1 MPLPCFNM
9 RNHTWIQ
16 FIIGLAILLALGGAE
31 PVRAQGE
38 PEDDGVI
45 LGPQNPE
52 EMEAFFDAY
61 LPAQMERYEIPG
73 AAIAVVKDG
82 QLFFAEGYG
91 VADTRS
97 QRPVVADQ
105 TLFHIGSI
113 TKLFTWTAVMQ
124 LVEDGVLDLHTDV
137 NTYLADTDVQIPET
151 YLEPVTLHNLL
162 THTPGFEDRIGNLY
176 RIRRY
181 DAVPLPQY
189 IRAQLPARVYP
200 PGEIIAYSNYGA
212 ALAGYIIQETS
223 GLSYEQYIETHILE
237 PLQME
242 RSSIRHP
249 LPASLAEDE
258 ALGHLRILGDVVPI
272 REYFPSAPLV
282 GMSAT
287 VTDMANFMIAH
298 LHEGEYEDTR
308 ILQPEAARM
317 MQRQQFT
324 HDPRLAGVT
333 YGFVEWDRN
342 GQRMLWHGG
351 STSLFQSIIILLP
364 EHDVGLFV
372 IYNKKSESEAGREL
386 RQDFLDRYYPAESEP
401 PHPMPDHE
409 TRVDLFTGTYRESRW
424 AHTTVD
430 KLIYAF
436 ARTHNID
443 ANPDGAISLF
453 GESYVEVSP
462 SFFQGV
468 TGEGRIAFR
477 RDDEGEV
484 SRAFYDFDPHEALI
498 KLPWYRYPIVHISVA
513 GVCMAIFLLSLFLW
527 QPQRRDAR
535 VGMLST
541 EGRRIIK
548 PLCVINLLYPIVM
561 TIIALTILVRRVP
574 SLEILV
580 PLVMMALILPLA
592 AAVFFTLLAWWERYW
607 GLSERIFYTIVT
619 LAALIFLGWL
629 DYWNMLGAWRFF

>member
-1 MPLPCFNM
+1 M
-9 RNHTWIQ
+9 RNHTWIRI
-16 FIIGLAILLALGGAE
+16 IIGLAILIVFGGAGS
-31 PVRAQGE
+31 VRAQGE
-38 PEDDGVI
+38 PQDEVVA
-45 LGPQNPE
+45 LGPQDPE

-82 QLFFAEGYG
+82 QLFFAAGYG

-97 QRPVVADQ
+97 QRSVVADE

-124 LVEDGVLDLHTDV
+124 LVEAGVLDLHTDV
-137 NTYLADTDVQIPET
+137 NTYIADADFQIPDT
-151 YLEPVTLHNLL
+151 YPEPVTVHNLL

-176 RIRRY
+176 RISRY

-189 IRAQLPARVYP
+189 IREQLPARVYP
-200 PGEIIAYSNYGA
+200 PGEIIAYSNYSA

-223 GLSYEQYIETHILE
+223 GLSYEQYIETHLLE

-249 LPASLAEDE
+249 LPAALADDE
-258 ALGHLRILGDVVPI
+258 ALGHLRILDDVVPI

-298 LHEGEYEDTR
+298 LHEGEYEGAR
-308 ILQPEAARM
+308 ILQPETARM

-324 HDPRLAGVT
+324 HDPRLTGVT

-351 STSLFQSIIILLP
+351 STALFQSILLLLP

-386 RQDFLDRYYPAESEP
+386 RQDFLDRYYPAVPEP
-401 PHPMPDHE
+401 PQPLPNHE
-409 TRVDLFTGTYRESRW
+409 ERVDLFTGVYRESRW

-436 ARTHNID
+436 ARTHTIE
-443 ANPDGAISLF
+443 AKPDGAITLL

-468 TGEGRIAFR
+468 TGEGHIAFR
-477 RDDEGEV
+477 LDDAGEV
-484 SRAFYDFDPHEALI
+484 TRAYYDFDPHEALI
-498 KLPWYRYPIVHISVA
+498 KLPWYRYPTVHISVA
-513 GVCMAIFLLSLFLW
+513 GVCMTIFLLSLFTW
-527 QPQRRDAR
+527 RPHRRDAR
-535 VGMLST
+535 QGMLSA

-548 PLCVINLLYPIVM
+548 PLCAVNLLYPVVM
-561 TIIALTILVRRVP
+561 TLIALTILVRRAP
-574 SLEILV
+574 SLEILA

-592 AAVFFTLLAWWERYW
+592 AAVIFTLLAWWDRYW
-607 GLSERIFYTIVT
+607 RLSERIHYTLVT